1 QLAYS
6 ARYHAKD
13 MATDNYF
20 DHYTKDQLPNGK
32 HKNICDVFQR
42 MDNFSEA
49 RIFSNAENIAAGK
62 KTPKQ
67 VIKSWMT
74 SKVHRRNILDKDSK
88 YIGIGYIEMK
98 DSYYGDY
105 WVQCFGL

>member
-1 QLAYS
+1 
-6 ARYHAKD
+6 

-74 SKVHRRNILDKDSK
+74 SKVHRRNILDKNSK